1 VWNAAAALQAELL
14 TDLIKKEF
22 PGAETS
28 VPRVLWWLLMLRW
41 TNRAERSWLKQ
52 KIAEVSREG
61 ATRTEGYKFEPWKDE
76 ASWKIFLEAL
86 EGPTYEAL
94 KSPSRA
100 ERKEMLEGTP
110 MFPEDAKRRKSV
122 GGKTGGGNSAASAAE
137 SATVSATVSATPTVS
152 SYALSQSSQLPT
164 ERKDQKRLS
173 GKELQ
178 DCQVLLANCPK
189 PTPRG
194 DGTIQ
199 DFGPPCAVC
208 KKYFS
213 KVTTNKGFLYDSH
226 PTHRC
231 RVVQIIDGKAVQSSR
246 PAKRRKIGKKK

>member
-1 VWNAAAALQAELL
+1 
-14 TDLIKKEF
+14 
-22 PGAETS
+22 
-28 VPRVLWWLLMLRW
+28 
-41 TNRAERSWLKQ
+41 
-52 KIAEVSREG
+52 
-61 ATRTEGYKFEPWKDE
+61 
-76 ASWKIFLEAL
+76 
-86 EGPTYEAL
+86 
-94 KSPSRA
+94 
-100 ERKEMLEGTP
+100 MLEGTP

-208 KKYFS
+208 KS
-213 KVTTNKGFLYDSH
+213 TSV
-226 PTHRC
+226 R
-231 RVVQIIDGKAVQSSR
+231 
-246 PAKRRKIGKKK
+246 